1 MALNSATMAHSL
13 RCCPAGAAIR
23 RSLSTRAG
31 SFLGC
36 PNYSSGRIT
45 LKMARASPAA
55 SAPAPEPLPALPP
68 LPWWAED
75 MLAEDDDYFPLTD
88 VDPAGQG
95 REELSAIWGAL
106 VASPL
111 ESTSLALREIMA
123 AGNVFRCRSFHAGVL
138 SGALL
143 VLAGVYQLWQVAPTL
158 FLDVVLGYM
167 FYKLSDLAA
176 ELKRNGRANDICAR
190 IQLVLLLIL
199 SFKDNSAYQGFYGVL
214 VDLIWTL
221 NIYLYIITVYYEFVG
236 IKHLRIYWLGIYRTL
251 RTKGGLMKVVKL
263 TIRDMFGWVNKLYQ
277 DDANDG

>member
-1 MALNSATMAHSL
+1 MALYSATMAHSL

-31 SFLGC
+31 SFLGGH
-36 PNYSSGRIT
+36 NYSSGRISV
-45 LKMARASPAA
+45 KMARVSP
-55 SAPAPEPLPALPP
+55 SSAPEPLPALPP

-88 VDPAGQG
+88 VDPPGQG

-111 ESTSLALREIMA
+111 ESTSLALREIVA

-143 VLAGVYQLWQVAPTL
+143 VLAGVCQLWQVAPTL

-167 FYKLSDLAA
+167 FYRLSALAA

-214 VDLIWTL
+214 VDWIWLVFQHNTCITCYIWFQCIIVTTSSSFILFFDLRDCQGLLIVKGKETTETL
-221 NIYLYIITVYYEFVG
+221 
-236 IKHLRIYWLGIYRTL
+236 
-251 RTKGGLMKVVKL
+251 
-263 TIRDMFGWVNKLYQ
+263 Q
-277 DDANDG
+277 S